1 MQWNIFFLMGTP
13 TTSKSPSA
21 NRSGR
26 LKGTNCFS
34 SLRHNRIPHKARR
47 KSFGQVD
54 PANTEKRPLKCA
66 IFPMLTT
73 TLWVSIIRLP
83 AIDRTGTATAKSLE
97 SLGSTVDKKTKLPL
111 LRGKIVASSADNR
124 CRSDGDEYR
133 EFLGGSPVTRCS
145 LLLQSES
152 P

>member
-1 MQWNIFFLMGTP
+1 
-13 TTSKSPSA
+13 
-21 NRSGR
+21 
-26 LKGTNCFS
+26 
-34 SLRHNRIPHKARR
+34 
-47 KSFGQVD
+47 
-54 PANTEKRPLKCA
+54 
-66 IFPMLTT
+66 MLTT
-73 TLWVSIIRLP
+73 TFWVSIIRLP
-83 AIDRTGTATAKSLE
+83 AIDRAGTASAKSLESLESLE

>member
-1 MQWNIFFLMGTP
+1 
-13 TTSKSPSA
+13 
-21 NRSGR
+21 
-26 LKGTNCFS
+26 
-34 SLRHNRIPHKARR
+34 
-47 KSFGQVD
+47 
-54 PANTEKRPLKCA
+54 
-66 IFPMLTT
+66 MLTT

-83 AIDRTGTATAKSLE
+83 AIDRAGTASAKSLG
-97 SLGSTVDKKTKLPL
+97 LGSTVDKKTKLPL

-124 CRSDGDEYR
+124 CRSDSDEYC

>member
-1 MQWNIFFLMGTP
+1 
-13 TTSKSPSA
+13 
-21 NRSGR
+21 
-26 LKGTNCFS
+26 
-34 SLRHNRIPHKARR
+34 
-47 KSFGQVD
+47 
-54 PANTEKRPLKCA
+54 
-66 IFPMLTT
+66 MLTT

-83 AIDRTGTATAKSLE
+83 AIDRAGTAIAK

-124 CRSDGDEYR
+124 CRSDGDEYC